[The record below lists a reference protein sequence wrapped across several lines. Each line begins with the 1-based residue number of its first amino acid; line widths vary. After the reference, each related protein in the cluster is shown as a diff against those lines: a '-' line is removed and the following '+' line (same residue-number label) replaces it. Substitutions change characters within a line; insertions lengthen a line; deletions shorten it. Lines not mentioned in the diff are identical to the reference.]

1 MDNFH
6 LDLTSLDSK
15 EDFPSNKGNTF
26 RVKLCESLTLSGRW
40 EVVLTSLTLF
50 FRERDAAD
58 VLSGLELDIYTNI
71 VGLSIVG
78 GQKRQLL
85 RRMNIGQPTVNSH
98 TKAVFHVSATENY
111 CFYKPVITQECSFIE
126 IELKHP
132 SLYVNELLENCVA
145 HVSLHLKRRL

>member
-78 GQKRQLL
+78 ASSTNEYWTRTQRLCFMCQLL
-85 RRMNIGQPTVNSH
+85 KII
-98 TKAVFHVSATENY
+98 VFTN
-111 CFYKPVITQECSFIE
+111 
-126 IELKHP
+126 
-132 SLYVNELLENCVA
+132 
-145 HVSLHLKRRL
+145 R